1 LGRWAVR
8 DRLANRALGV
18 GIFLF
23 VTLLIVKISPVSSQL
38 KLVVVTTLVVC
49 GLGMLFGYWVLMNL
63 RNNPEMYNW
72 MDPDLKLT
80 RLKEKE
86 KSKENYY
93 AYDPEEREAIVND
106 YRESRARRE
115 IKNKNAW
122 SQSKYYISSATLR
135 KYEREFPKKKK

>member
-1 LGRWAVR
+1 VR
-8 DRLANRALGV
+8 DRLAYRALGV
-18 GIFLF
+18 GIFFAIGLAIIE
-23 VTLLIVKISPVSSQL
+23 LLPASHQL
-38 KLVVVTTLVVC
+38 KTVVVTILVICSV
-49 GLGMLFGYWVLMNL
+49 GMIFGFLVLINL
-63 RNNPEMYNW
+63 RNNPEAYNW

-93 AYDPEEREAIVND
+93 AYGPEEREAIANE
-106 YRESRARRE
+106 YRELRARHE

-122 SQSKYYISSATLR
+122 VQSKYFISSTTLR

>member
-1 LGRWAVR
+1 MR
-8 DRLANRALGV
+8 DRLIYRSIGV
-18 GIFLF
+18 AVFFVIASVILDRLMPSSPLKAVVATILVIGCVGTIF
-23 VTLLIVKISPVSSQL
+23 
-38 KLVVVTTLVVC
+38 
-49 GLGMLFGYWVLMNL
+49 GNWVLMTL
-63 RNNPEMYNW
+63 KNNPEAYNW